1 MSTKTNQTASFMVR
15 FTQNIFEEN
24 GESNV
29 QWRGRISHV
38 QDGEQLNFANFN
50 DAITFMQQKLTDLT
64 EEATQDKTPEEREGI
79 LSKSFNVWK
88 KVAQSGPKMLMET
101 IKDPRK
107 QVSQLQDQISHLGD
121 ELSNKVGIN
130 DWRTASKTDFNK
142 IIDTLENLS
151 AEVKQINEKVDQLQ
165 QPKTTRKK
173 TTKK

>member
-24 GESNV
+24 GEPDV

-38 QDGEQLNFANFN
+38 QDGAQINFANFN

-64 EEATQDKTPEEREGI
+64 EQATQDKTPEEREGI

-101 IKDPRK
+101 IKDPKK
-107 QVSQLQDQISHLGD
+107 QVHQIQEQISYLGD

-130 DWRTASKTDFNK
+130 DWRTACLLYTSPSPRDA
-142 IIDTLENLS
+142 TLSRMPSS
-151 AEVKQINEKVDQLQ
+151 A
-165 QPKTTRKK
+165 
-173 TTKK
+173 